1 MVKLLGFV
9 FVCAVIT
16 AGHGLISYTISRH
29 GTEHFFWLLF
39 VYVLPLLLIIVQAL
53 ISEEF

>member
-16 AGHGLISYTISRH
+16 AGHGLINNTISRH
-29 GTEHFFWLLF
+29 GTGHLFWLLF
-39 VYVLPLLLIIVQAL
+39 VYVLPLLLIIVQVL
-53 ISEEF
+53 IHEEF